1 MRALLQKVTEATVR
15 VSGEEISRIG
25 PGLLIFLG
33 VLSGDT
39 EEHAQWLA
47 EKIGKL
53 RLWDSADGKINQQN
67 VSEIQ
72 GSLLI
77 VSQFTL
83 AGDVSNGNRPDYTS
97 AMEPQAAEK
106 LYNLFIQYCRAL
118 GVPVAEGRF
127 GASMEITLTNDGP
140 VTLMLERP

>member
-1 MRALLQKVTEATVR
+1 MRALLQKVTEAAVR
-15 VSGEEISRIG
+15 VSGEEIGRIG

-33 VLSGDT
+33 VLDGDT

-53 RLWDSADGKINQQN
+53 RLWDSDGKINQKN
-67 VSEIQ
+67 VSEVG
-72 GSLLI
+72 GSLLTI
-77 VSQFTL
+77 SQFTL
-83 AGDVSNGNRPDYTS
+83 AGDTSKGNRPDYTK
-97 AMEPQAAEK
+97 AMEPKAAEK